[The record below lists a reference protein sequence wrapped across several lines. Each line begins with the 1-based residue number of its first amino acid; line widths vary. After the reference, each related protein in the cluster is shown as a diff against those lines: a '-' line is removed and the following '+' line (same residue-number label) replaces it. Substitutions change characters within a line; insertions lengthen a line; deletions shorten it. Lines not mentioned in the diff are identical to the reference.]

1 MNKSSTISFLLEF
14 AIFALL
20 VFLFQ
25 YVWSLSQESIT
36 FLMVIFCFSW
46 LFRYRR
52 STMLLEYY
60 THVVV
65 VTILCLIILTVV
77 ALALRKFSSVFLVG
91 SFAIVIWLLIVTVA
105 RFIIIRAFCHPYRV
119 LIHPDLLHKA
129 ALSNKVNLVAKSKV
143 MPSDL
148 KKLQAIV
155 VERKYHYQEDWNQ
168 LIFHASQHDIPVIT
182 LSAYEELIEQRL
194 SLAQLNE
201 SWMYAGFSI
210 PLWYR
215 WFKNCVEFSFALILL
230 PLLLIIFLAV
240 ALIILVT
247 MGRPIFYTQ
256 SRVGISG
263 KPFKIYKFRSM
274 VKNSEAKGAQFAS
287 TNDMRVTKFGAF
299 IRKFRIDELP
309 QFINILKGDMS
320 LIGPRPEQQVFV
332 EQFSEQIPLYQLR
345 HMVRPGITGWAQ
357 VSQGYASDVDETKL
371 KLQYDL
377 YYVKHYSFILDLKIV
392 FKTIYTIFTGFGAK

>member
-155 VERKYHYQEDWNQ
+155 VEKQ
-168 LIFHASQHDIPVIT
+168 
-182 LSAYEELIEQRL
+182 
-194 SLAQLNE
+194 
-201 SWMYAGFSI
+201 
-210 PLWYR
+210 
-215 WFKNCVEFSFALILL
+215 
-230 PLLLIIFLAV
+230 
-240 ALIILVT
+240 
-247 MGRPIFYTQ
+247 
-256 SRVGISG
+256 
-263 KPFKIYKFRSM
+263 
-274 VKNSEAKGAQFAS
+274 
-287 TNDMRVTKFGAF
+287 
-299 IRKFRIDELP
+299 
-309 QFINILKGDMS
+309 
-320 LIGPRPEQQVFV
+320 
-332 EQFSEQIPLYQLR
+332 
-345 HMVRPGITGWAQ
+345 
-357 VSQGYASDVDETKL
+357 
-371 KLQYDL
+371 
-377 YYVKHYSFILDLKIV
+377 
-392 FKTIYTIFTGFGAK
+392 